1 MNFNFHPP
9 YLQYMQP
16 GHFIQPPQAVNVLP
30 PQAVNVPQQFEEPEW
45 KKSKRDKWT
54 KAQTNKLVA
63 IGHRDA
69 AQPPKVAV
77 ARTKE
82 DPDIDENPEKQ
93 GQDCESDEEDNIGAP
108 PGSKTTRKRKNLHK
122 EEKDQLDEDDKD
134 TEFMLKLEQEQQR
147 ALRKPRKLKS
157 HRNHSMSK
165 H

>member
-1 MNFNFHPP
+1 M
-9 YLQYMQP
+9 
-16 GHFIQPPQAVNVLP
+16 NVLP

-54 KAQTNKLVA
+54 
-63 IGHRDA
+63 
-69 AQPPKVAV
+69 KVAV